1 MIYCRCTILFYRKI
15 YKMNHPKH
23 ERTLVVIKPD
33 GIQRSLV
40 GEIIRRYEQI
50 GLKLV
55 GMKMLVPSEELVEKH
70 YTIDPE
76 WIRIAGEKQI
86 ASAHAGGRKLA
97 SENPLE
103 LGNIVLGQLKKYLTS
118 GPVIAMVWEG
128 ANAVAIVRKVIGGT
142 EPLSSDVGT
151 IRGDFV
157 IDSYALANQSGRA
170 IRNLVHASG
179 SLKEAVDEVK
189 HWFAAHELVDYR
201 LVQEAILY
209 EDFVGGV
216 LK

>member
-1 MIYCRCTILFYRKI
+1 MLK
-15 YKMNHPKH
+15 KMKHPKH
-23 ERTLVVIKPD
+23 ERTLVIIKPD

-40 GEIIRRYEQI
+40 GEIVKRYEQI

-55 GMKMLVPSEELVEKH
+55 GIKMLVPSEDLVEKH

-76 WIRIAGEKQI
+76 WIRLAGEKQI
-86 ASAHAGGRKLA
+86 TSARANGRVPI
-97 SENPLE
+97 SEHPLE
-103 LGNIVLGQLKKYLTS
+103 IGTIVLGHLKKYLTS

-128 ANAVAIVRKVIGGT
+128 AHAVAIVRKMIGGT

-157 IDSYALANQSGRA
+157 LDSYVLANQSGRA

-179 SLKEAVDEVK
+179 SVKEAVDEVK
-189 HWFAAHELVDYR
+189 HWFRTEEIIDYR

-209 EDFVGGV
+209 EDFMGGA

>member
-1 MIYCRCTILFYRKI
+1 
-15 YKMNHPKH
+15 MNHPKH
-23 ERTLVVIKPD
+23 ERALVIIKPD

-40 GEIIRRYEQI
+40 GEIVKRYEQI

-55 GMKMLVPSEELVEKH
+55 GMKMLVPSEDLVEKH

-76 WIRIAGEKQI
+76 WVRLAGEKQI
-86 ASAHAGGRKLA
+86 ASAKAGGRKLA
-97 SENPLE
+97 SENPIE
-103 LGNIVLGQLKKYLTS
+103 LGTVVLGQLKKYLTS
-118 GPVIAMVWEG
+118 GPVVAMVWEG
-128 ANAVAIVRKVIGGT
+128 AHAVAIVRKVIGGT

-179 SLKEAVDEVK
+179 SIKEAVDEVS
-189 HWFAAHELVDYR
+189 HWFEKDEIIDYR

-209 EDFVGGV
+209 EDLVDGV